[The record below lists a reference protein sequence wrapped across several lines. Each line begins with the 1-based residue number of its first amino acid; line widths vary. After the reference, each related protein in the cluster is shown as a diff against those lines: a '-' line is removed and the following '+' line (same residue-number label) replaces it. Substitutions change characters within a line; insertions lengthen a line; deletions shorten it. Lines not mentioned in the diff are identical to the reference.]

1 MLPQKAL
8 HACEKISLKNH
19 LYSINE
25 DKILLL
31 FKNCFSIISI
41 TANTDEDPI
50 KPFILSNENCYI
62 FDDFYEEDLI
72 ELGICTQE
80 EINENCAQ
88 RIKHHKEL
96 QYAQYLA
103 LKKIFEPN

>member
-1 MLPQKAL
+1 MLPQTTL
-8 HACEKISLKNH
+8 DACEKMHFKHH

-31 FKNCFSIISI
+31 FENYFTIISI

-50 KPFILSNENCYI
+50 KPFILSNENRYI

-88 RIKHHKEL
+88 RIQHHKEL